1 MISIS
6 RDWKII
12 RNILPLKSLARR
24 MSMNKNDDEYY
35 LRKLKDQF
43 REWEE
48 ELNQVEMELDDTDWE
63 SKIDY
68 KKKIS
73 DMRIL
78 LDEERKKIRKLAAS
92 GGKERSKMLDDIEKD
107 ITRIG
112 GSLQQAETRLNNIMI
127 DEQ

>member
-1 MISIS
+1 
-6 RDWKII
+6 
-12 RNILPLKSLARR
+12 
-24 MSMNKNDDEYY
+24 MNKNDDENY

-78 LDEERKKIRKLAAS
+78 LDEERKKIRKLAAA
-92 GGKERSKMLDDIEKD
+92 GDRERSKMLDDIEKD

>member
-1 MISIS
+1 
-6 RDWKII
+6 
-12 RNILPLKSLARR
+12 
-24 MSMNKNDDEYY
+24 

>member
-1 MISIS
+1 
-6 RDWKII
+6 
-12 RNILPLKSLARR
+12 
-24 MSMNKNDDEYY
+24 MNKNDDEYY

-78 LDEERKKIRKLAAS
+78 LDEERKKIRKLAAA
-92 GGKERSKMLDDIEKD
+92 GDRERSKMLDDIEKD

>member
-1 MISIS
+1 
-6 RDWKII
+6 
-12 RNILPLKSLARR
+12 
-24 MSMNKNDDEYY
+24 MNKNDDAYY

-48 ELNQVEMELDDTDWE
+48 ELNQMEMELDDTDWE

-78 LDEERKKIRKLAAS
+78 LDEERKKIRKLAAA
-92 GGKERSKMLDDIEKD
+92 GGRERSKLLDDIKKD

>member
-1 MISIS
+1 
-6 RDWKII
+6 
-12 RNILPLKSLARR
+12 
-24 MSMNKNDDEYY
+24 MNKNDDEYY

-48 ELNQVEMELDDTDWE
+48 ELNQLEMELDDTDWE

-78 LDEERKKIRKLAAS
+78 LDEERKKIRKLAAAE
-92 GGKERSKMLDDIEKD
+92 GRERSTMLDDIEKD